1 MTRHTVTITN
11 PERTFI
17 VADIHGQDALLEK
30 ALGEVG
36 FSAANGDVL
45 YGLGDLIDRG
55 PQNTDVLYRFTQ
67 PGYHTT
73 LGNHEA
79 IFLALL
85 DNLSPEDA
93 IDIATFIHEGGMAL
107 IIEFVNDEKARVK
120 YRSHLPEV
128 LQANMLM
135 VSWLYNG
142 GAWFFVDANRRP
154 AIQWE
159 AIEYAKQIDFHQAIE
174 LDTPLGKLGLVHAAV
189 PDGDW
194 SGTDRLAVDVDA
206 YHLWDKHA
214 AKLAFDDTSPAPTYV
229 ANIDRVVVGHCI
241 TPTHRPLLSGNTVY
255 MDTGAAKGLS
265 PRVMSVSDIF
275 SL

>member
-1 MTRHTVTITN
+1 MTRHTVTINN

-79 IFLALL
+79 IFLALVA
-85 DNLSPEDA
+85 DLSPEDA
-93 IDIATFIHEGGMAL
+93 IDIATFLHEGGMSI
-107 IIEFVNDEKARVK
+107 IIEFVNNEKARAQ
-120 YRSHLPEV
+120 YLLHMPEV

-142 GAWFFVDANRRP
+142 GAWFFVDSHRRP

-159 AIEYAKQIDFHQAIE
+159 SIEYAKQITFHQTIE
-174 LDTPLGKLGLVHAAV
+174 LDTPLGKLGLIHAAV

-194 SGTDRLAVDVDA
+194 SGTDRLVEDVDA

-214 AKLAFDDTSPAPTYV
+214 AKLAFDDTSPAPTHV

-255 MDTGAAKGLS
+255 LDTGAAKGL
-265 PRVMSVSDIF
+265 PPKVMSVSDIF